1 MIAVFVNC
9 AAVFAGSVLGLV
21 FSRFISEK
29 ITGIIKNGAGTVVLI
44 LGISMSLNPVNI
56 VFLTLAVI
64 AGGLV
69 GSLIDIEGNILK
81 FGEWAGSRFEK
92 KSLKTYSGQGTGDL
106 SGTQESARVLKAETG
121 KNFGL
126 AFLNASVLFCVGAM
140 AIIGSVD
147 AGIKGDYTVIYT
159 KSVLDFF
166 MAIVFASVFG
176 AGTLL
181 SVFSILIYQGVLTMV
196 ASLISPFVTEEIINA
211 LSATGGVL
219 LVMIGLGLLSLKDLK
234 TANFLP
240 SLVFIVIF
248 VIAKSYISPFLS
260 GLI

>member
-29 ITGIIKNGAGTVVLI
+29 ITGIIKNGAGTVVLV

-64 AGGLV
+64 AGGLL

-92 KSLKTYSGQGTGDL
+92 KSPETNSGQTGGNS
-106 SGTQESARVLKAETG
+106 SGTPESGVMVKAEKG

-140 AIIGSVD
+140 AIVGSVD

-166 MAIVFASVFG
+166 MAIVFASIFG
-176 AGTLL
+176 GGTLL
-181 SVFSILIYQGVLTMV
+181 SVFSILIYQGILTLV

-248 VIAKSYISPFLS
+248 IIVKSYISPFFPV
-260 GLI
+260 

>member
-29 ITGIIKNGAGTVVLI
+29 ITGIIKNGAGTVVLV

-56 VFLTLAVI
+56 VFLALAVI

-92 KSLKTYSGQGTGDL
+92 KSPETNSGQTDGNS
-106 SGTQESARVLKAETG
+106 SGTPESGVMVKAEKG

-140 AIIGSVD
+140 AIVGSVD

-166 MAIVFASVFG
+166 MAIVFASIFG
-176 AGTLL
+176 GGTLL
-181 SVFSILIYQGVLTMV
+181 SVFSILIYQGILTLV

-248 VIAKSYISPFLS
+248 IIAKSYISPFFPV
-260 GLI
+260 

>member
-1 MIAVFVNC
+1 MVAVFVNC
-9 AAVFAGSVLGLV
+9 VAVFAGSVIGLV

-29 ITGIIKNGAGTVVLI
+29 ITGIIKNGAGTVVLV
-44 LGISMSLNPVNI
+44 LGISMSLTPVNI
-56 VFLTLAVI
+56 VFLTLSVI
-64 AGGLV
+64 AGGLI
-69 GSLIDIEGNILK
+69 GSLIDIEGNILRL
-81 FGEWAGSRFEK
+81 GEWAGSRFEK
-92 KSLKTYSGQGTGDL
+92 KSLETYSVQGAENSSCATE
-106 SGTQESARVLKAETG
+106 SGTVGKSGTG

-140 AIIGSVD
+140 AIVGSID

-166 MAIVFASVFG
+166 MAIVFASIFG
-176 AGTLL
+176 GGTLL
-181 SVFSILIYQGVLTMV
+181 SVFSILVYQGFLTLV

-234 TANFLP
+234 AANFLP

-248 VIAKSYISPFLS
+248 VIAKSYVSPFLS

>member
-29 ITGIIKNGAGTVVLI
+29 ITGIIKNGAGTVVLV

-56 VFLTLAVI
+56 VFLALAVI

-92 KSLKTYSGQGTGDL
+92 KSPETNSGQTDGNS
-106 SGTQESARVLKAETG
+106 SGTPESGVMVKAEKG

-166 MAIVFASVFG
+166 MAIVFASIFG
-176 AGTLL
+176 GGTLL
-181 SVFSILIYQGVLTMV
+181 SVFSILIYQGILTLV

-248 VIAKSYISPFLS
+248 TIAKSYISPFFPV
-260 GLI
+260 

>member
-1 MIAVFVNC
+1 MVAVFVNC
-9 AAVFAGSVLGLV
+9 AAVFVGSVLGLV

-29 ITGIIKNGAGTVVLI
+29 ITGIIKNGAGTVVLV

-56 VFLTLAVI
+56 VFLTLSVI
-64 AGGLV
+64 AGGLI

-92 KSLKTYSGQGTGDL
+92 KSLKTYSGQGTGDS
-106 SGTQESARVLKAETG
+106 SGTWESARVLKAETG

>member
-29 ITGIIKNGAGTVVLI
+29 FTGIIKNGAGTVVLV

-92 KSLKTYSGQGTGDL
+92 KSPETKSGQTGGNS
-106 SGTQESARVLKAETG
+106 SGTSESGVMVKAEKG

-140 AIIGSVD
+140 AIVGSVD

-166 MAIVFASVFG
+166 MAIVFASIFG
-176 AGTLL
+176 GGTLL
-181 SVFSILIYQGVLTMV
+181 SVFSILIYQGILTLV

-248 VIAKSYISPFLS
+248 IIAKSYISPFFPV
-260 GLI
+260 

>member
-29 ITGIIKNGAGTVVLI
+29 ITGIIKNGAGTVVLV

-56 VFLTLAVI
+56 VLLTLAVI

-92 KSLKTYSGQGTGDL
+92 KSPETNSRQTGGNS
-106 SGTQESARVLKAETG
+106 SGTPESGVMVKAEKG

-140 AIIGSVD
+140 AIVGSVD

-166 MAIVFASVFG
+166 MAIVFASIFG
-176 AGTLL
+176 GGTLL
-181 SVFSILIYQGVLTMV
+181 SVFSILIYQGILTLV

-248 VIAKSYISPFLS
+248 MIAKSYISPFLPV
-260 GLI
+260 

>member
-29 ITGIIKNGAGTVVLI
+29 ITGIIKNGAGTVVLV

-92 KSLKTYSGQGTGDL
+92 KYTLTASEKERAYLA
-106 SGTQESARVLKAETG
+106 EVLKVPSVKSFEAEIMLKMNRKEHRLDVWG
-121 KNFGL
+121 KVRAELELQSVISLENFYRVYEPEFEMVFDTLMSYREQKELIDEDISADVPDIVENGKIDL
-126 AFLNASVLFCVGAM
+126 AQIAVE
-140 AIIGSVD
+140 
-147 AGIKGDYTVIYT
+147 
-159 KSVLDFF
+159 
-166 MAIVFASVFG
+166 
-176 AGTLL
+176 
-181 SVFSILIYQGVLTMV
+181 QV
-196 ASLISPFVTEEIINA
+196 A
-211 LSATGGVL
+211 
-219 LVMIGLGLLSLKDLK
+219 LVMEDYPRREGEVFEFVSEFDEETTRAQNPFNVLAKLKK
-234 TANFLP
+234 
-240 SLVFIVIF
+240 
-248 VIAKSYISPFLS
+248 
-260 GLI
+260 